1 MKKLLLFLFIILFF
15 SSFAQPKGHLVI
27 IGGGERTQKIMQKIV
42 DLAGGTDSKYMVIP
56 NASSEPEETGKYHAD
71 EFRNLGCKN
80 VDYLVVDS
88 LNVNDDMTIEKFD
101 DVKCIFFSGGD
112 QSRLTKYLLNTKLL
126 KKIKDI
132 YAEGGVISGTSA
144 GAAVMSKIMITGDEL
159 LNKDST
165 VAYNTILKGNVV
177 HTEGFGF
184 VQNAIIDQHFIKR
197 KRNNRLLSLVLEFPE
212 KLGIGIDE
220 STAAII
226 YPDGILEV
234 LGESQ
239 VLIFDAAHSKNIR
252 VKEDNKL
259 SASGIVLHVLSSGQK
274 FDLNKK
280 VVIE

>member
-1 MKKLLLFLFIILFF
+1 MKKNILLIIIFLFT
-15 SSFAQPKGHLVI
+15 SSFPQTKGHLVI
-27 IGGGERTQKIMQKIV
+27 IGGGERTEQIMKKIV
-42 DLAGGTDSKYMVIP
+42 EFAGGIESKYIVIP

-80 VDYLVVDS
+80 VDYLIVDS
-88 LNVNDDMTIEKFD
+88 LNVNDEKTIKKFD
-101 DVKCIFFSGGD
+101 GVKCIFFSGGD
-112 QSRLTKYLLNTKLL
+112 QTRLTQYLLNSKLL
-126 KKIKDI
+126 ERIKDI
-132 YAEGGVISGTSA
+132 YKSGGVISGTSA

-165 VAYNTILKGNVV
+165 VSFNTILKGNIK

-184 VQNAIIDQHFIKR
+184 VQNEIIDQHFIKR
-197 KRNNRLLSLVLEFPE
+197 KRNNRLLSLVLEYPD

-239 VLIFDAAHSKNIR
+239 VLIFDASSSSKIKTN
-252 VKEDNKL
+252 ENNQL
-259 SASGIVLHVLSSGQK
+259 SASGVMLSILVSGQK
-274 FDLNKK
+274 FDLNKRT
-280 VVIE
+280 VIQ

>member
-1 MKKLLLFLFIILFF
+1 MKKLILFFFIILFT
-15 SSFAQPKGHLVI
+15 SSFPQPKGHLVI
-27 IGGGERTQKIMQKIV
+27 IGGGERTEKIMQKIV
-42 DLAGGTDSKYMVIP
+42 DLAGGIESKFIVIP
-56 NASSEPEETGKYHAD
+56 NASSEPVETGKYHAD

-80 VDYLVVDS
+80 VSYLIADS
-88 LNVNDDMTIEKFD
+88 LNVNDDKTIKKFD
-101 DVKCIFFSGGD
+101 NVKCVFFSGGD
-112 QSRLTKYLLNTKLL
+112 QTRLTKYLLNSKLL

-132 YAEGGVISGTSA
+132 YNNGGVISGTSA

-159 LNKDST
+159 LNKDSS
-165 VAYNTILKGNVV
+165 VAYNTIMKGNIEHV
-177 HTEGFGF
+177 EGFGF

-226 YPDGILEV
+226 YPDGTLEV

-239 VLIFDAAHSKNIR
+239 VLIFDATHSKNIH
-252 VKEDNKL
+252 VNEDNKL
-259 SASGIVLHVLSSGQK
+259 SASNIVLDVLSSGQK